1 MRLSPPHKR
10 ALHYT
15 VGLLWLSGCL
25 WLVLHYFLRQPGEF
39 GITPHPMEKW
49 MLRLHG
55 LMLLAALV
63 AIGSIIPG
71 HARAWLVRRQRR
83 TGLFMMGIFLW
94 LTVTGY
100 ALYYFAGEHN
110 EAWLPLLHWG
120 VGLPLP
126 LALVAHLRHRHAAR
140 RTHAAAPATSGHRT
154 QGL

>member
-1 MRLSPPHKR
+1 MRLSTPHKR
-10 ALHYT
+10 TLHYT
-15 VGLLWLSGCL
+15 LSLLWLSGCL
-25 WLVLHYFLRQPGEF
+25 WLVFHYFLRQPGEF
-39 GITPHPMEKW
+39 GIMPHPMEKW

-55 LMLLAALV
+55 LMLLVVLV

-71 HARAWLVRRQRR
+71 HSRAWLVRRQRR
-83 TGLFMMGIFLW
+83 TGLLMMGIFTW
-94 LTVTGY
+94 LAATGY

-126 LALVAHLRHRHAAR
+126 LALAAHLKHRYALRRAHAATR
-140 RTHAAAPATSGHRT
+140 GGSGPRA